1 MSDLRPTGSSSM
13 SEGDPRYTMMDEKK
27 RKRMIS
33 NRESARR
40 SRMKKQELVQNM
52 AKEINQLQMANK
64 DIANKIDST
73 AQVYVVYKAENDVL
87 RAQEMELAERLRS
100 LNDIL
105 KNSGMM
111 GEEILEFPDPLLR
124 PWQLPCTAHQPIAAS
139 SGLFHF

>member
-1 MSDLRPTGSSSM
+1 MSNLRPTGSSST
-13 SEGDPRYTMMDEKK
+13 SEGDLRYAMMDEKK

-40 SRMKKQELVQNM
+40 SRMKKQKLVQNM
-52 AKEINQLQMANK
+52 AEEINRLQMANK
-64 DIANKIDST
+64 DIVNKIDST
-73 AQVYVVYKAENDVL
+73 AQVYMMYKAENDVL

-111 GEEILEFPDPLLR
+111 DEEILELPDPLLR
-124 PWQLPCTAHQPIAAS
+124 PWQLPFTAQQPIAAS

>member
-1 MSDLRPTGSSSM
+1 
-13 SEGDPRYTMMDEKK
+13 
-27 RKRMIS
+27 
-33 NRESARR
+33 
-40 SRMKKQELVQNM
+40 MKKQELVQNM
-52 AKEINQLQMANK
+52 AKEINQLQMANE
-64 DIANKIDST
+64 DIVNKIDST
-73 AQVYVVYKAENDVL
+73 AQVYMMYKAENDVL

-124 PWQLPCTAHQPIAAS
+124 PWQLPCNAQQPIVAS